1 MTSKKEQKL
10 KENSET
16 LQSTI
21 ATLDLV
27 KDNKELPRSIRE
39 QIHTIYSIL
48 TDEKNG
54 SISVR
59 AANAMSM
66 LDSLTQNRHL
76 ESHIRTTLWQVV
88 SKLENIRE

>member
-10 KENSET
+10 KENTET
-16 LQSTI
+16 LQNTI

-27 KDNKELPRSIRE
+27 KDNKDLPRTIRE
-39 QIHTIYSIL
+39 QIQSIYLML

-66 LDSLTQNRHL
+66 LDSLTQNRHM
-76 ESHIRTTLWQVV
+76 ESHIRTVLWQVV